1 MPLDLPPPSLERSD
15 LPDVFDAQL
24 DAHIFEDLWGPG
36 GCGPQLLVQEVSSEA
51 DSLQARPDGLSGRRL
66 LCLSWYLRASTSVR
80 ICTVGLRTLICIHH
94 ECMHK
99 LQIRTYKA
107 QKSHL
112 GLSTG

>member
-66 LCLSWYLRASTSVR
+66 LCLAWYSSREFVQFDCAR
-80 ICTVGLRTLICIHH
+80 
-94 ECMHK
+94 
-99 LQIRTYKA
+99 
-107 QKSHL
+107 
-112 GLSTG
+112 